1 MKIYKV
7 ELDIYN
13 GVLTKSSE
21 ESNKSMIIPSTYGVK
36 DHKIYATST
45 TSMAEALRIVGDIAW
60 RYQKTTSDFLRGYD
74 WYSKPARVE
83 QEGEYRC
90 SNP

>member
-7 ELDIYN
+7 ELDIYK
-13 GVLTKSSE
+13 GTLKKSSE
-21 ESNKSMIIPSTYGVK
+21 ESSKSTIIPSWGVK
-36 DHKIYATST
+36 NHIIYATST

-60 RYQKTTSDFLRGYD
+60 RYHKTTSDFLNGYD

-90 SNP
+90 TNY